1 MEGRVEL
8 HFSRET
14 AVQAMCISYCAPHLR
29 WNGLLATVALRVADD
44 RSPTGEGGRIVRKDD
59 VVAVHENSAQ
69 PSATVGCHLLQ
80 FASEGG
86 GWEEKE
92 EFS

>member
-1 MEGRVEL
+1 MYLLWG
-8 HFSRET
+8 ST
-14 AVQAMCISYCAPHLR
+14 HLR

-59 VVAVHENSAQ
+59 VVAVHENGAQ

-86 GWEEKE
+86 GGWGRV
-92 EFS
+92 FLTLI